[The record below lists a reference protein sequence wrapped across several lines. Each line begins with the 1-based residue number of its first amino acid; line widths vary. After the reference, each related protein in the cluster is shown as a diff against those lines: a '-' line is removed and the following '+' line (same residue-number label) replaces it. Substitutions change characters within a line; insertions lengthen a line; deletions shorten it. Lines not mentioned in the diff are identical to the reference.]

1 MAGLY
6 VRQVS
11 PNTSAP
17 AMRVAVSQGAAGG
30 IPRGGS
36 VSFPR
41 EDAGLDAAKLG
52 GLLGLFGSGAGGSE
66 GVFNAS
72 VMPGAGRELTFPA
85 GTQAADTAAMLQGSN
100 VDAASRMAEGAA
112 ANLPLPT
119 MAGNGAGT
127 SGAGMNADISGLKM
141 GFTPLRAGSMLG
153 LFGLGG

>member
-72 VMPGAGRELTFPA
+72 VMPGAGRDLAFPA

-100 VDAASRMAEGAA
+100 VDAASRMAEGVTD
-112 ANLPLPT
+112 LPLPT
-119 MAGNGAGT
+119 MAGNAAGT

-153 LFGLGG
+153 IFGLGG